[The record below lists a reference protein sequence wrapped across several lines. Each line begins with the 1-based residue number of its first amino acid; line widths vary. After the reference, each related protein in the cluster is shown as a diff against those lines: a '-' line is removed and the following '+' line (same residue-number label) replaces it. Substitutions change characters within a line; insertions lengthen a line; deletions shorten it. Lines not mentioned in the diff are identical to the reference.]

1 MEYWND
7 GSRNQQR
14 IYFYFTQYSTVPTLH
29 HSLLVESMD
38 NLRLSKTVDF
48 IATYY
53 DSCKVGYVG
62 HEGYRKSTD
71 LVKFARCIAELLR
84 LDLINPDRTLFLDLG
99 CADGRVNVLMSYFV
113 KLSVGLEID
122 PEILA
127 EYDPRKEELRHKLRR
142 ANLIQPMDNIALFQ
156 GNSLETAAYKQIERK
171 VNVRFNQIDL
181 FYTYI
186 TLHDLFAAKIAA
198 EAKPKALY
206 LVYGFNKIL
215 PRYQGL
221 ELLISDLASQGIVTL
236 YGKGEF

>member
-1 MEYWND
+1 
-7 GSRNQQR
+7 
-14 IYFYFTQYSTVPTLH
+14 
-29 HSLLVESMD
+29 MD
-38 NLRLSKTVDF
+38 NSRLSKTIDL
-48 IATYY
+48 IARYY
-53 DSCKVGYVG
+53 DGCKVGYVG

-71 LVKFARCIAELLR
+71 LVKFTRCIDELVGLG
-84 LDLINPDRTLFLDLG
+84 LIDPNRTLFLDLG

-113 KLSVGLEID
+113 KLSVGIEID

-127 EYDPRKEELRHKLRR
+127 EYNQRKEEVGDKLRE
-142 ANLIQPMDNIALFQ
+142 ANLIQPVDNITLFR
-156 GNSLETAAYKQIERK
+156 GNSLEAATYEQIE
-171 VNVRFNQIDL
+171 NTINLRFEEIDI

-186 TLHDLFAAKIAA
+186 TLHDLFGAKIAA

-221 ELLISDLASQGIVTL
+221 ELLIPDLASQGIVAL

>member
-1 MEYWND
+1 
-7 GSRNQQR
+7 
-14 IYFYFTQYSTVPTLH
+14 
-29 HSLLVESMD
+29 MD

-48 IATYY
+48 IARYY

-71 LVKFARCIAELLR
+71 LYKFGKCIDELVALGY
-84 LDLINPDRTLFLDLG
+84 IEPQHTTFLDLG

-113 KLSVGLEID
+113 KRSVGIEID

-127 EYDPRKEELRHKLRR
+127 EFSPRKKELTHRLQSE
-142 ANLIQPMDNIALFQ
+142 NLIQPPDNVSLFN
-156 GNSLETAAYKQIERK
+156 GNSLEAATYERIENTI
-171 VNVRFNQIDL
+171 NVRFEEIDL

-186 TLHDLFAAKIAA
+186 TLHDLFGAKIAE

-206 LVYGFNKIL
+206 LVYGFSKIL

-221 ELLISDLASQGIVTL
+221 KLLLPDVASQGILAL
-236 YGKGEF
+236 YGKRES

>member
-1 MEYWND
+1 
-7 GSRNQQR
+7 
-14 IYFYFTQYSTVPTLH
+14 
-29 HSLLVESMD
+29 MD
-38 NLRLSKTVDF
+38 NSRLSKTIDL
-48 IATYY
+48 IAKYY
-53 DSCKVGYVG
+53 DGCRVGYVG

-71 LVKFARCIAELLR
+71 LVKFARCIDELVGLG
-84 LDLINPDRTLFLDLG
+84 LIDPNLALFLDLG

-113 KLSVGLEID
+113 KLSVGIEID

-127 EYDPRKEELRHKLRR
+127 EYNPRKEEVGDKLRE
-142 ANLIQPMDNIALFQ
+142 ANLMQPVDNITLFR
-156 GNSLETAAYKQIERK
+156 GNSLEAATYEQIE
-171 VNVRFNQIDL
+171 NTINLRFEEIDI

-186 TLHDLFAAKIAA
+186 TLHDLFGAKIAA

-221 ELLISDLASQGIVTL
+221 ELLIPDLASQGIVTL

>member
-1 MEYWND
+1 
-7 GSRNQQR
+7 
-14 IYFYFTQYSTVPTLH
+14 
-29 HSLLVESMD
+29 MD

-48 IATYY
+48 IARYY

-71 LVKFARCIAELLR
+71 LYKFGKCIDELVALGY
-84 LDLINPDRTLFLDLG
+84 IEPQHTTFLDLG

-113 KLSVGLEID
+113 KRSVGIEID

-127 EYDPRKEELRHKLRR
+127 EFSPRKKELTHRLQSE
-142 ANLIQPMDNIALFQ
+142 NLIQSPDNIFLFN
-156 GNSLETAAYKQIERK
+156 GNSLEAATYERIENTI
-171 VNVRFNQIDL
+171 NVRFEEIDL

-186 TLHDLFAAKIAA
+186 TLHDLFAAKIAE

-206 LVYGFNKIL
+206 LVYGFSKIL

-221 ELLISDLASQGIVTL
+221 KLLIPDVASQGILAL
-236 YGKGEF
+236 YGKRES

>member
-1 MEYWND
+1 
-7 GSRNQQR
+7 
-14 IYFYFTQYSTVPTLH
+14 
-29 HSLLVESMD
+29 MD
-38 NLRLSKTVDF
+38 NSRLSKTIDL
-48 IATYY
+48 IARYY
-53 DSCKVGYVG
+53 DGCKVGYVG

-71 LVKFARCIAELLR
+71 LVKFARCIDELVGLG
-84 LDLINPDRTLFLDLG
+84 LIDPNRALFLDLG

-113 KLSVGLEID
+113 KLSVGIEID

-127 EYDPRKEELRHKLRR
+127 EYNPRKEEVGDKLRE
-142 ANLIQPMDNIALFQ
+142 ANLIQPVDNITLFR
-156 GNSLETAAYKQIERK
+156 GNSLEAATYEQIE
-171 VNVRFNQIDL
+171 NTINLRFEEIDI

-186 TLHDLFAAKIAA
+186 TLHDLFGAKIAA

-221 ELLISDLASQGIVTL
+221 ELLIPDLASQGIVAL

>member
-1 MEYWND
+1 MAD
-7 GSRNQQR
+7 SR
-14 IYFYFTQYSTVPTLH
+14 
-29 HSLLVESMD
+29 
-38 NLRLSKTVDF
+38 LRKTVDL
-48 IATYY
+48 IARYY
-53 DSCKVGYVG
+53 DAFKVGHVG

-71 LVKFARCIAELLR
+71 LAKFARCIDQLVCPG
-84 LDLINPDRTLFLDLG
+84 LIDPNRTFFLDLG

-113 KLSVGLEID
+113 KLSLGIEID

-127 EYDPRKEELRHKLRR
+127 EYNPRKNELGQKL
-142 ANLIQPMDNIALFQ
+142 LISDMIQPMDNIALFQ
-156 GNSLETAAYKQIERK
+156 GNSLEAGVYKQIEK
-171 VNVRFNQIDL
+171 KLDVSFQEIDV

-215 PRYQGL
+215 PHYQGL
-221 ELLISDLASQGIVTL
+221 RLLIPDLASQGIVAL